1 MIEPTYSAGL
11 MSQSFWFIEFKKV
24 IKLISEGKSEDE
36 IKKMCIEENLFG
48 AAKEYR
54 AKRMYGYIWNRVKK
68 LDKTLMELFLNSD
81 LATQKIIN
89 LVAIIRSDRLFF
101 EFVFE
106 VYREKNIIG
115 TQVLEDTDANIF
127 FKNKEIQSE
136 DIAAWKDTTKRKLRQ
151 VYFNYLIDANLLTV
165 VDKKKTI
172 TPPILDIALE
182 RYLDACGDSA
192 IIKAITGVD

>member
-182 RYLDACGDSA
+182 RYLETCGDSA

>member
-36 IKKMCIEENLFG
+36 IKQMCIEENLFG

-127 FKNKEIQSE
+127 FKNKEFQSE